1 MPETFVD
8 VTSRGLEVG
17 RQLRLCDVGPGGA
30 YLEHPLPM
38 PVGARLRIDA
48 GDGIAIA
55 AVVVRVQEQVAG
67 AERPPGMFVKVIEMA
82 GAAEAWWKERVTRD
96 DDPLGGPVR
105 NRVDEPSPEAGDRP
119 ELAPRDTVEMSPG
132 ELSALAADAGRQ
144 PGDVASTLK
153 MTADQIKS
161 ITDTAP
167 EAAIA
172 VNGEPDDR
180 PRGKKNRRRKNRRT
194 GSSRER

>member
-1 MPETFVD
+1 VPETFVD

-48 GDGIAIA
+48 GDGVAIA

-67 AERPPGMFVKVIEMA
+67 AERPPGMFVKVIEMV
-82 GAAEAWWKERVTRD
+82 GAAEAWWNERVTRD

-105 NRVDEPSPEAGDRP
+105 NRVDEPAPDADDRS
-119 ELAPRDTVEMSPG
+119 ELEPRDSVAMSPG
-132 ELSALAADAGRQ
+132 ELSSLAADAGRQ

-167 EAAIA
+167 EAA
-172 VNGEPDDR
+172 VNGDSDGR

-194 GSSRER
+194 GSPRER